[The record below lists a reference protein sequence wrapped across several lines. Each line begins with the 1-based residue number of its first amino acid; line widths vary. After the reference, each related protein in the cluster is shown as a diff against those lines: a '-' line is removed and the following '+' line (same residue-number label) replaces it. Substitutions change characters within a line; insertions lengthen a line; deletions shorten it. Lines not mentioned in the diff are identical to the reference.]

1 MLIRETDEVISSK
14 KLVLL
19 FRRLVEESE
28 GTDQDSTTSPSESQ
42 QQGHVPLD
50 CARFCFY
57 NGPQSPPVYV
67 PLMLV
72 RLNSGGSKEPGWDW
86 RGGVKHIETTPL

>member
-50 CARFCFY
+50 CARLLLL
-57 NGPQSPPVYV
+57 QWTSEPPSIC
-67 PLMLV
+67 PTDA
-72 RLNSGGSKEPGWDW
+72 G
-86 RGGVKHIETTPL
+86 ETEFWGE